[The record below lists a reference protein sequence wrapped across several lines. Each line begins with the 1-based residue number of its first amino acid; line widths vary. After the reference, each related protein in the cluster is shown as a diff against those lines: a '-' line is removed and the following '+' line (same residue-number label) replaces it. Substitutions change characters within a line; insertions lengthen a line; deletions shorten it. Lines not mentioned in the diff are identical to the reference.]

1 MYSRWLV
8 KGWGMKREKTEELKY
23 IKLSDEE
30 VEELIQRRLKEMK
43 ELLKEI
49 LKILKEAGG
58 VE

>member
-1 MYSRWLV
+1 
-8 KGWGMKREKTEELKY
+8 MKREKTEELKY